1 MGTMSDNEKFS
12 NGEAFRSFEKAVEG
26 IASNQ
31 IHQVSLEEGQRQ
43 MIIIALAELSIDRPG
58 WTNDLEEIALLMDN
72 KDENGYAK
80 MFEKLRQNHTRN
92 LRHALTR

>member
-1 MGTMSDNEKFS
+1 MGTMSDNKKFS
-12 NGEAFRSFEKAVEG
+12 NGEAFRSFEKAVEA

-31 IHQVSLEEGQRQ
+31 IHQVNLEEGQRQ

-58 WTNDLEEIALLMDN
+58 WTNALEKIALLMDN
-72 KDENGYAK
+72 KDENGYAE

>member
-1 MGTMSDNEKFS
+1 MSETKKFS
-12 NGEAFRSFEKAVEG
+12 NGESFRSFEKAVEG
-26 IASNQ
+26 ISCNQ
-31 IHQVSLEEGQRQ
+31 ITQVSLYEGQRQ

-58 WTNDLEEIALLMDN
+58 WTNALEEIAMLMDN
-72 KDENGYAK
+72 KDENGYAE